1 MNSNENEDIS
11 YELGRAQQSHIG
23 HVGYWSPGLS
33 LVSRS
38 VQKQMSSSD
47 EPFEHGRLSSLW
59 ARIRGE
65 AEVGQADAGAG
76 GGGGGGGALD
86 LTDDTSNLEY
96 LLSAQN
102 GLW

>member
-1 MNSNENEDIS
+1 MNSNENEDFS

-33 LVSRS
+33 IVSRLS
-38 VQKQMSSSD
+38 NRNESRSSMGQDNGES
-47 EPFEHGRLSSLW
+47 GRLSSLW

-65 AEVGQADAGAG
+65 TEAGQDARG
-76 GGGGGGGALD
+76 GGGSALD
-86 LTDDTSNLEY
+86 LTDDSSNLEY

-102 GLW
+102 GIW